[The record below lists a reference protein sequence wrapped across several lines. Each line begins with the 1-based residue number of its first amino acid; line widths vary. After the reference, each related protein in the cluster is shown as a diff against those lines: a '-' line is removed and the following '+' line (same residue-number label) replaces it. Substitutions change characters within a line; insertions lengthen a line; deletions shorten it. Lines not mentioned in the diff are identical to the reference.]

1 MNTSITKICASPE
14 VSLSNLVFDKRKSRP
29 KVYRSSWITPIKQ
42 LTTVKKDTD
51 DQHCITLPSK
61 LTLSSHLRKRYRNH
75 FKRKLQTPSVRI
87 NRSRNRSDSS
97 TGRSSSA
104 KKQRLSDL
112 FSDDENLLTQ
122 PMSLQTPVSKTETS
136 YKKNNSSQIV
146 SKRMRSSPSPKS
158 RASIGLLRSLSHNLD
173 IPIPSPTVFH
183 GWTII
188 LTGGAKNYNS
198 NESIDRNLLEQLI
211 IACGGEVAL
220 EINPSLLNR
229 SYGWE
234 SPELDDSFHQKKSQ
248 CAHFVA
254 LVSTDC
260 CRTLKYFQALATLGS
275 VPLLRIDWLLDSC
288 REDAKT
294 YNNQSS
300 FEETRNWP
308 LYLLRTYPGRYELPR
323 GFISG
328 SSEPVSWETLLCF
341 PSNFHY
347 ISTYI
352 SGGLC
357 LYDIVHQLIKQFLH
371 HHCLAILEIGRIVEL
386 IIV

>member
-1 MNTSITKICASPE
+1 M
-14 VSLSNLVFDKRKSRP
+14 
-29 KVYRSSWITPIKQ
+29 
-42 LTTVKKDTD
+42 
-51 DQHCITLPSK
+51 
-61 LTLSSHLRKRYRNH
+61 
-75 FKRKLQTPSVRI
+75 
-87 NRSRNRSDSS
+87 
-97 TGRSSSA
+97 
-104 KKQRLSDL
+104 
-112 FSDDENLLTQ
+112 
-122 PMSLQTPVSKTETS
+122 
-136 YKKNNSSQIV
+136 
-146 SKRMRSSPSPKS
+146 
-158 RASIGLLRSLSHNLD
+158 
-173 IPIPSPTVFH
+173 
-183 GWTII
+183 
-188 LTGGAKNYNS
+188 
-198 NESIDRNLLEQLI
+198 I

-229 SYGWE
+229 RYGWE

-328 SSEPVSWETLLCF
+328 SSEPVSW
-341 PSNFHY
+341 
-347 ISTYI
+347 
-352 SGGLC
+352 
-357 LYDIVHQLIKQFLH
+357 
-371 HHCLAILEIGRIVEL
+371 
-386 IIV
+386 